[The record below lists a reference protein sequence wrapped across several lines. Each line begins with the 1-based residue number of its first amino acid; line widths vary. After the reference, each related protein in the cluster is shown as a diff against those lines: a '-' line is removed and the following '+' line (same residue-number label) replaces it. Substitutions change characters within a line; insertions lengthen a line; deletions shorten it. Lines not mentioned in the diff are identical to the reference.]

1 MVDSAPF
8 PAVDVTFSPAWWY
21 VNYGLG
27 FEEEAWRD
35 PIRRT
40 ERDRD
45 LRRLLYERFGDVGLG
60 ERDPKPQPNIEAYG
74 HRFMAALWGCEIRY
88 LPNQAPAAVALPDAA
103 GRMANPVPPDF
114 DASPVIQRAFAEA
127 KLLGAH
133 YGFCEGGIN
142 LGGPLNNAVSVFGEE
157 ILYACLAQ
165 PDLARQVLKVMA
177 VVLLAVY
184 DRVTCPINHQEVAS
198 PRPSGG
204 IGNCPVCM
212 ISPET
217 YRQVVLPADLW
228 WRGHF
233 AEFSLHHCGV
243 FHPYAEVY
251 QALQPAG
258 LDVGWGTDLKVA
270 RRAYPRVPMSLE
282 LQDSAVMG
290 KSESELD
297 ALLAQMVEEAGPRE
311 LVTRIWLAEACPD
324 TPDSTV
330 RALMTAPR
338 RLTKLMEE

>member
-212 ISPET
+212 ISPRPT
-217 YRQVVLPADLW
+217 ARLSCRRTCGGGGILLSFPSTIAGSFILTP
-228 WRGHF
+228 RSIKP
-233 AEFSLHHCGV
+233 FSLLGWTW
-243 FHPYAEVY
+243 
-251 QALQPAG
+251 AG
-258 LDVGWGTDLKVA
+258 
-270 RRAYPRVPMSLE
+270 
-282 LQDSAVMG
+282 
-290 KSESELD
+290 
-297 ALLAQMVEEAGPRE
+297 GP
-311 LVTRIWLAEACPD
+311 T
-324 TPDSTV
+324 
-330 RALMTAPR
+330 
-338 RLTKLMEE
+338 